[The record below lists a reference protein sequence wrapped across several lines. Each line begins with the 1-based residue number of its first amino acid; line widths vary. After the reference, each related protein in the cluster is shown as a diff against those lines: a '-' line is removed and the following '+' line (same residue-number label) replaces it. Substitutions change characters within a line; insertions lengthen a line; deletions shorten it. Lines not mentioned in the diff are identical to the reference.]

1 MRDLNKFKGLF
12 SALLTPFHEDGSV
25 NYDSIKKLVEFNI
38 ENGIDGFY
46 VGGSTG
52 EGLLLTNEE
61 RKEVFRCTAEAANG
75 RVTLI
80 AHVGTLHTGA
90 AIDMA
95 KCAEVCGYDAISAVA
110 PYYYGFPLEAVTGY
124 YNDIANS
131 TSLPMVIY
139 NFPNSGSFSLTKDIA
154 NQLFEN
160 EKFIGI
166 KHTSNDMFALQQFKQ
181 LNREVVVYNGFDET
195 LLSGLAMGAD
205 GAIGS
210 TYNFMGKKFKK
221 IMNDFN
227 SGNIEAA
234 KKGQNE
240 ANEIICEMI
249 KYGVFQS
256 EKAILTEMGIDMGE
270 CRKPFLPISTECRA
284 SMKKIAEKLMNED

>member
-1 MRDLNKFKGLF
+1 MNDLNKFKGLF
-12 SALLTPFHEDGSV
+12 SALLTPF
-25 NYDSIKKLVEFNI
+25 NKDSSINFEAMEKLVEFNL

-61 RKEVFRCTAEAANG
+61 RKATFKCVAEATKG
-75 RVTLI
+75 RATLI
-80 AHVGTLHTGA
+80 AHVGTLHTDA

-95 KCAEVCGYDAISAVA
+95 KYAESLGYDAISAVA
-110 PYYYGFPLEAVTGY
+110 PYYYGFPLESITGY

-131 TSLPMVIY
+131 TSLPMIVY
-139 NFPNSGSFSLTKDIA
+139 NFPNSGKFALTKDVA
-154 NQLFEN
+154 NEMFKN

-166 KHTSNDMFALQQFKQ
+166 KHTSSDMFALQQFKQ
-181 LNREVVVYNGFDET
+181 LDREIVVYNGFDET

-221 IMNDFN
+221 IMNDFKA
-227 SGNIEAA
+227 GNIDEAI
-234 KKGQNE
+234 KGQNE
-240 ANEIICEMI
+240 ADEIITEMI
-249 KYGVFQS
+249 KHGVFQS
-256 EKAILTEMGIDMGE
+256 EKAILSEMGIDMGE
-270 CRKPFLPISTECRA
+270 CRKPFLPITDECRA
-284 SMKKIAEKLMNED
+284 SMKKIAEKLMSE

>member
-1 MRDLNKFKGLF
+1 MNELNKFKGLF
-12 SALLTPFHEDGSV
+12 SALLTPFHTDSSV
-25 NYDSIKKLVEFNI
+25 NFEAMKKLVEFNL

-61 RKEVFRCTAEAANG
+61 RKATFKCVAEATKG
-75 RVTLI
+75 RATLI
-80 AHVGTLHTGA
+80 AHVGTLHTDA

-95 KCAEVCGYDAISAVA
+95 KYAESLGYDAISAVA
-110 PYYYGFPLEAVTGY
+110 PYYYGFPLESITGY

-131 TSLPMVIY
+131 TSLPMIVY
-139 NFPNSGSFSLTKDIA
+139 NFPNSGKFALTKDIA
-154 NQLFEN
+154 NEMFKN

-166 KHTSNDMFALQQFKQ
+166 KHTSSDMFALQQFKQ
-181 LNREVVVYNGFDET
+181 LDREIIVYNGFDEI
-195 LLSGLAMGAD
+195 LLSGLSMGAD

-221 IMNDFN
+221 IMNDFKA
-227 SGNIEAA
+227 GNIEEAI
-234 KKGQNE
+234 KGQND
-240 ANEIICEMI
+240 ANEIITEMI

-270 CRKPFLPISTECRA
+270 CRKPFLPISDECRA
-284 SMKKIAEKLMNED
+284 SMKQIAEKLMNE

>member
-1 MRDLNKFKGLF
+1 MDNSKFKGLF
-12 SALLTPFHEDGSV
+12 SALLTPFDKNGKIMFS
-25 NYDSIKKLVEFNI
+25 SIKELVDFNI

-61 RKEVFRCTAEAANG
+61 RKQVFKCVKEAAQN

-80 AHVGTLHTGA
+80 AHVGTISTDA

-95 KCAEVCGYDAISAVA
+95 KYAEELGYDAVSAVA
-110 PYYYGFPLEAVTGY
+110 PFYYGFPQEAIIGY
-124 YNDIANS
+124 YNDIAGS
-131 TSLPMVIY
+131 TGLPVIIY
-139 NFPNSGSFSLTKDIA
+139 NFPNSNGFYLTKDIA
-154 NQLFEN
+154 NELFKN

-166 KHTSNDMFALQQFKQ
+166 KHTSSDMFALQRFKQ
-181 LNREVVVYNGFDET
+181 LDRDIVVYNGFDET
-195 LLSGLAMGAD
+195 LLAGLAMGAD

-221 IMNDFN
+221 IMNDFKQ
-227 SGNIEAA
+227 GNLEEAQR
-234 KKGQNE
+234 GQNE
-240 ANEIICEMI
+240 ADEIISEMI

-256 EKAILTEMGIDMGE
+256 EKAILTAMGIDMGE
-270 CRKPFLPISTECRA
+270 CRKPFLPITDECRA
-284 SMKKIAEKLMNED
+284 SMKKIAEKILSE

>member
-1 MRDLNKFKGLF
+1 MNDLNKFKGLF
-12 SALLTPFHEDGSV
+12 SALLTPFNKDSSV
-25 NYDSIKKLVEFNI
+25 NFEAMEKLVEFNL

-61 RKEVFRCTAEAANG
+61 RKATFKCVAEATKG
-75 RVTLI
+75 RATLI
-80 AHVGTLHTGA
+80 AHVGTLHTDA

-95 KCAEVCGYDAISAVA
+95 KYAESLGYDAISAVA
-110 PYYYGFPLEAVTGY
+110 PYYYGFPLESITGY

-131 TSLPMVIY
+131 TSLPMIVY
-139 NFPNSGSFSLTKDIA
+139 NFPNSGKFALTKDVA
-154 NQLFEN
+154 NEMFKN

-166 KHTSNDMFALQQFKQ
+166 KHTSSDMFALQQFKQ
-181 LNREVVVYNGFDET
+181 LDREIVVYNGFDET

-221 IMNDFN
+221 IMNDFKA
-227 SGNIEAA
+227 GNIDEAI
-234 KKGQNE
+234 KGQNE
-240 ANEIICEMI
+240 ADEIITEMI
-249 KYGVFQS
+249 KHGVFQS
-256 EKAILTEMGIDMGE
+256 EKAILSEMGIDMGE
-270 CRKPFLPISTECRA
+270 CRKPFLPITDECRA
-284 SMKKIAEKLMNED
+284 SMKKIAEKLMSE

>member
-1 MRDLNKFKGLF
+1 MANDKFKGLF
-12 SALLTPFHEDGSV
+12 SALLTPFDKNG
-25 NYDSIKKLVEFNI
+25 NIMFDSLKKLVDFNI

-61 RKEVFRCTAEAANG
+61 RKQIFGCVKEAAGG

-80 AHVGTLHTGA
+80 AHVGTISTDA

-95 KCAEVCGYDAISAVA
+95 RCAEKLGYDAVSAVA
-110 PYYYGFPLEAVTGY
+110 PFYYGFPLEAVLGY

-131 TSLPMVIY
+131 TELPVIVY
-139 NFPNSGSFSLTKDIA
+139 NFPDSGGFSFTKDVA
-154 NQLFEN
+154 NELFRN

-166 KHTSNDMFALQQFKQ
+166 KHTSSDMFALQRFKQ
-181 LNREVVVYNGFDET
+181 LDRDIVVYNGFDET
-195 LLSGLAMGAD
+195 LLAGLAMGAD

-221 IMNDFN
+221 IMTDFMQ
-227 SGNIEAA
+227 GRLAEAQ
-234 KKGQNE
+234 KGQNE
-240 ANEIICEMI
+240 ADEIISEMI

-256 EKAILTEMGIDMGE
+256 EKAVLTEMGIDMGE
-270 CRKPFLPISTECRA
+270 CRKPFLPITDECRA
-284 SMKKIAEKLMNED
+284 SMKKIAQKILSE

>member
-1 MRDLNKFKGLF
+1 MNRLDKFRGLF
-12 SALLTPFHEDGSV
+12 SALLTPFNEDASV
-25 NYDSIKKLVEFNI
+25 NFDAMEKLVEFNL

-61 RKEVFRCTAEAANG
+61 RKATFKCVAEATKSRA
-75 RVTLI
+75 TLI
-80 AHVGTLHTGA
+80 AHVGTLHTDA
-90 AIDMA
+90 AVDMA
-95 KCAEVCGYDAISAVA
+95 KYAESLGYDAISAVA
-110 PYYYGFPLEAVTGY
+110 PYYYGFPLEAITGY

-131 TSLPMVIY
+131 TSLPMIVY
-139 NFPNSGSFSLTKDIA
+139 NFPNSGKFALTREVA
-154 NQLFEN
+154 NEMFKN

-181 LNREVVVYNGFDET
+181 LDREIVVYNGFDET

-210 TYNFMGKKFKK
+210 TYNFMGRKFKK
-221 IMNDFN
+221 IMNDFKA
-227 SGNIEAA
+227 GKIEEAI
-234 KKGQNE
+234 KGQNE
-240 ANEIICEMI
+240 ADEIITEMI

-270 CRKPFLPISTECRA
+270 CRKPFLPISDECRA
-284 SMKKIAEKLMNED
+284 SMKKIAEKLMNE

>member
-1 MRDLNKFKGLF
+1 MNDLNKFKGLF
-12 SALLTPFHEDGSV
+12 SALLTPFNKDSSV
-25 NYDSIKKLVEFNI
+25 NFEAMEKLVEFNL

-61 RKEVFRCTAEAANG
+61 RKATFKCVAEATKG
-75 RVTLI
+75 RATLI
-80 AHVGTLHTGA
+80 AHVGTLHTDA

-95 KCAEVCGYDAISAVA
+95 KYAESLGYDAISAVA
-110 PYYYGFPLEAVTGY
+110 PYYYGFPLESITGY

-131 TSLPMVIY
+131 TSLPMIVY
-139 NFPNSGSFSLTKDIA
+139 NFPNSGKFALTKDVA
-154 NQLFEN
+154 NEMFKN

-166 KHTSNDMFALQQFKQ
+166 KHTSSDMFALQQFKQ
-181 LNREVVVYNGFDET
+181 LDREIVVYNGFDET

-221 IMNDFN
+221 IMNDFKA
-227 SGNIEAA
+227 GNIDEAI
-234 KKGQNE
+234 KGQNE
-240 ANEIICEMI
+240 ADEIITEMI
-249 KYGVFQS
+249 KHGVFQS
-256 EKAILTEMGIDMGE
+256 EKAILSEMGIDMGE
-270 CRKPFLPISTECRA
+270 CRKPFLPITDECRV
-284 SMKKIAEKLMNED
+284 SMKKISEKLMSE

>member
-1 MRDLNKFKGLF
+1 MRDLNKFRGLF
-12 SALLTPFHEDGSV
+12 SALLTPF
-25 NYDSIKKLVEFNI
+25 NADSSLNLDAMKKLVEFNL

-61 RKEVFRCTAEAANG
+61 RKETFKCVAEVAKG
-75 RVTLI
+75 RATLI
-80 AHVGTLHTGA
+80 AHVGTLHTDA

-95 KCAEVCGYDAISAVA
+95 KYAESLGYDAISAVA

-131 TSLPMVIY
+131 TSLPMIVY
-139 NFPNSGSFSLTKDIA
+139 NFPNSGKFSLTKEVA
-154 NQLFEN
+154 NEMFKN

-166 KHTSNDMFALQQFKQ
+166 KHTSSDMFALQQFKQ
-181 LNREVVVYNGFDET
+181 LDREIVVYNGFDET

-221 IMNDFN
+221 IMNDFKA
-227 SGNIEAA
+227 GNIEEAI
-234 KKGQNE
+234 KGQNE
-240 ANEIICEMI
+240 ADEIITEMI

-270 CRKPFLPISTECRA
+270 CRKPFLPISDACRA
-284 SMKKIAEKLMNED
+284 SMKKIAEKLMNE